1 MAHRCMQTRFR
12 FSRHLLYRLL
22 NGRATR
28 YSSHMAA
35 ARLHNTQACS
45 TTELE
50 GTLEGAEMETSA
62 HEAQTWSLS
71 SQSHLAGVRVRVRV
85 GVGGLGLGLG
95 LELGIGLGLES
106 LAVPPPLE
114 HVRTRPQRGRD
125 AHPVDHLEVRQ
136 QRAAVAVA
144 RAPAHVLSRPASSVD
159 LVPAARLDRWIDR

>member
-1 MAHRCMQTRFR
+1 MET
-12 FSRHLLYRLL
+12 
-22 NGRATR
+22 GD
-28 YSSHMAA
+28 
-35 ARLHNTQACS
+35 
-45 TTELE
+45 
-50 GTLEGAEMETSA
+50 GAEMETSA

-85 GVGGLGLGLG
+85 GGLGLGLGLG

-159 LVPAARLDRWIDR
+159 LVPAARLDRWIDT

>member
-1 MAHRCMQTRFR
+1 
-12 FSRHLLYRLL
+12 
-22 NGRATR
+22 
-28 YSSHMAA
+28 
-35 ARLHNTQACS
+35 
-45 TTELE
+45 
-50 GTLEGAEMETSA
+50 METSA

-85 GVGGLGLGLG
+85 GVGGLGLGLGLG

-159 LVPAARLDRWIDR
+159 LVPAARLDRWIDT